1 MPIPS
6 FSDDNDGLDV
16 VVKALQGSIPAGL
29 DETEHKPLVLVVDD
43 HERNHGHIQAL
54 MARLDAEGLGD
65 RVLIVGSGS
74 TLPKQDLGIEHI
86 IKAIQEREAVSLSL
100 TPPNEPAWL
109 TEQHNRKPT
118 PRKRR

>member
-1 MPIPS
+1 MSTPS
-6 FSDDNDGLDV
+6 FSDDDELDV
-16 VVKALQGSIPAGL
+16 VVKALQAHSPGFT
-29 DETEHKPLVLVVDD
+29 DETKDRPLLLVVDD